1 VERIAANSFE
11 GERMA
16 ESPTVHARPTPV
28 PAGWIEIY
36 QHFRTALLGHAIHD
50 GFVDEKIRPLFTPVH
65 VVGTAITVRLS
76 DGDLEPIVAAV
87 DMLAPG
93 DVLVIDHG
101 GRESLAC
108 GGELTSLAA
117 KQRGCLAV
125 IVDGAITN
133 VDEIRQH
140 TLPTFARGLAALG
153 GRRLSAGG
161 GVNVPVQCGGVAVHP
176 GDLVLADDDGIVVI
190 PPPRLDDVLEAVKPV
205 AARMPLARAWI
216 EHGGSLV
223 EIADLDADGITAL
236 LKARGW
242 S

>member
-1 VERIAANSFE
+1 LCE
-11 GERMA
+11 GKIVADR
-16 ESPTVHARPTPV
+16 PTVHARPTPI

-36 QHFRTALLGHAIHD
+36 RRFRTALLGHVIDD
-50 GFVDEKIRPLFTPVH
+50 GFVDEKIRPLVTPVH
-65 VVGTAITVRLS
+65 VVGTAITVRLA

-87 DMLAPG
+87 DTLEPG

-108 GGELTSLAA
+108 WGELTSLAA
-117 KQRGCLAV
+117 KQRGCVAV
-125 IVDGAITN
+125 IVDGSVTN
-133 VDEIRQH
+133 VAEVTAH
-140 TLPTFARGLAALG
+140 ELPTFARGVAALG

-205 AARMPLARAWI
+205 ATRMPLVRAWI
-216 EHGGSLV
+216 QHGGALG
-223 EIADLDADGITAL
+223 EIADLDADGVARRLTS
-236 LKARGW
+236 RGW